1 MTYLAHIDGAREQ
14 TVQTH
19 CRNAAEY
26 AATALRPVQLACPA
40 ALAALLHDMG
50 KFKETYRLYLQL
62 AAAGNPAAVRGSVNH
77 TFAAVRFLLQRYHT
91 QGGDPIRNLTAELL
105 ACAVGAHHGLFD
117 CIDDRRRCGFL
128 HRLEQTDIDYEE
140 SLANY
145 LAQCAPLEELD
156 ALFAQAVT
164 EVGRCMEKLQPLV
177 QDEHGVEGD
186 FYLGLL
192 MRLLLSA
199 VIEGDRRDTAE
210 FMNHMTYPAFP
221 DGEARAAMWDT
232 VLARVERKLGELS
245 CDTDIARARRRI
257 SEQCRTFAAQ
267 PGGVYR
273 LNVPT
278 GAGKTLS
285 SLRYA
290 LTHAKIWN
298 KSRIIFTSPLL
309 SILEQN
315 AQIIR
320 KYVGDDRL
328 VLEHHSNVMHTNE
341 TAERLDELELL
352 AENWNCPIILTT
364 LVQLLNTLFSGKTTC
379 IRRFQALCGSVIVID
394 EVQTVPNSLLTLFDL
409 AINFAAT
416 VCGATVILCSATQP
430 CLEAAAHP
438 LQNADRQI
446 VPYDAA
452 LWSAFR
458 RTQIIDSGSRRLDEI
473 PEFALRVLEDADSLL
488 IVCNRKDEA
497 ERLYRT
503 LRAGPYRCFHLS
515 AAMCIAHRRQTLQML
530 QNALGAIDKQ
540 DAPGA
545 DREKVICVSTQVI
558 EAGVDISFARVI
570 RLAAGMDSIVQ
581 AAGRCNRNGECQ
593 TPAPVHIVQCA
604 DENLGRLREIQAA
617 KAASLQLL
625 EAFRQ
630 QPEQYGNDLTSD
642 AAIRYYYHRLYAA
655 MAKGYQDDTVSL
667 SGKSVTLY
675 SLLSDNRDFADADCP
690 ASGQYLLQQA
700 FRIAGAK
707 FEVFDGETTDVIVPY
722 GEGRQ
727 IILELGQ
734 IDPQRDLAKL
744 YALLERAKAYTVSL
758 YSWQRSKLEKEA
770 HALIPKC
777 GGSILVLQEGY
788 YDEKTGLVPEAGR
801 MDYMEV

>member
-1 MTYLAHIDGAREQ
+1 MQ
-14 TVQTH
+14 TAQAH
-19 CRNAAEY
+19 CRKTAAYAAE
-26 AATALRPVQLACPA
+26 ALQTVQLACLA
-40 ALAALLHDMG
+40 ALAGLLHDMG
-50 KFKETYRLYLQL
+50 KFKEAFQLYLRL
-62 AAAGNPAAVRGSVNH
+62 AAAGSPAAVRGSVNH
-77 TFAAVRFLLQRYHT
+77 TFAAVRFLLQRYHA
-91 QGGDPIRNLTAELL
+91 QDGDPIRNLTAELL

-117 CIDDRRRCGFL
+117 CIDDRRRCAFL
-128 HRLEQTDIDYEE
+128 HRLEQENIDYEE
-140 SLANY
+140 SMTNY
-145 LAQCAPLEELD
+145 LAQCADLEELD

-210 FMNHMTYPAFP
+210 FMGCIIYPNFP
-221 DGEARAAMWDT
+221 DGTARAAMWAT
-232 VLARVERKLGELS
+232 VLARVEQKLDQFPDNAG
-245 CDTDIARARRRI
+245 IGQARQQI
-257 SEQCRTFAAQ
+257 SEQCRIFSAQ
-267 PGGVYR
+267 PGGIYR

-290 LTHAKIWN
+290 LAHAKIWN

-315 AQIIR
+315 AQVIR
-320 KYVGDDRL
+320 KYIGDDQL
-328 VLEHHSNVMHTNE
+328 ILEHHSNVIHTNE
-341 TAERLDELELL
+341 DTDRLDELELL

-379 IRRFQALCGSVIVID
+379 IRRFQALCNSVIVID
-394 EVQTVPNSLLTLFDL
+394 EVQTVPNNLLTLFNL
-409 AINFAAT
+409 AINFLAA
-416 VCGATVILCSATQP
+416 VCGATVVLCSATQP
-430 CLEAAAHP
+430 CLEATAHP
-438 LQNADRQI
+438 LQNAGRQM
-446 VPYDAA
+446 VPHNTN

-458 RTQIIDSGSRRLDEI
+458 RTQIVDSGSRRLDKV
-473 PEFALRVLEDADSLL
+473 PECALQVLEDADSLL

-497 ERLYRT
+497 EQLYRT
-503 LRAGPYRCFHLS
+503 LCTGPYHCFHLS
-515 AAMCIAHRRQTLQML
+515 ASMCIAHRRQTLQ
-530 QNALGAIDKQ
+530 ALQ
-540 DAPGA
+540 DALDA
-545 DREKVICVSTQVI
+545 DCKKVICVSTQVI

-593 TPAPVHIVQCA
+593 TPAPVYIVQCA
-604 DENLGRLREIQAA
+604 DEQLGHLREIQMA

-630 QPEQYGNDLTSD
+630 LPEQFENDLTSD
-642 AAIRYYYHRLYAA
+642 TAIRYYYHRLYAA
-655 MAKGYQDDTVSL
+655 MPRGYQDGTVSL
-667 SGKSVTLY
+667 NGKYVSLY
-675 SLLSDNRDFADADCP
+675 SLLSDNRDFADANCP
-690 ASGQYLLQQA
+690 ACGQYLLQQA
-700 FRIAGAK
+700 FRTAGAK
-707 FEVFDGETTDVIVPY
+707 FEVFGSETTDVIVPY
-722 GEGRQ
+722 GDGRQ

-734 IDPQRDLAKL
+734 IDPRRDLAKL
-744 YALLERAKAYTVSL
+744 PALLERAKPYTVSL

-788 YDEKTGLVPEAGR
+788 YDENTGLVREAGQ

>member
-1 MTYLAHIDGAREQ
+1 
-14 TVQTH
+14 
-19 CRNAAEY
+19 
-26 AATALRPVQLACPA
+26 
-40 ALAALLHDMG
+40 
-50 KFKETYRLYLQL
+50 
-62 AAAGNPAAVRGSVNH
+62 
-77 TFAAVRFLLQRYHT
+77 
-91 QGGDPIRNLTAELL
+91 
-105 ACAVGAHHGLFD
+105 
-117 CIDDRRRCGFL
+117 
-128 HRLEQTDIDYEE
+128 
-140 SLANY
+140 
-145 LAQCAPLEELD
+145 
-156 ALFAQAVT
+156 
-164 EVGRCMEKLQPLV
+164 
-177 QDEHGVEGD
+177 
-186 FYLGLL
+186 
-192 MRLLLSA
+192 
-199 VIEGDRRDTAE
+199 
-210 FMNHMTYPAFP
+210 
-221 DGEARAAMWDT
+221 MWDT

-545 DREKVICVSTQVI
+545 DHEKVICVSTQVI

-655 MAKGYQDDTVSL
+655 MDDTVSL

-788 YDEKTGLVPEAGR
+788 YDENTGLVSEAGR

>member
-14 TVQTH
+14 TVQAH

-62 AAAGNPAAVRGSVNH
+62 AAAGDPAAVRGSVNH

-164 EVGRCMEKLQPLV
+164 EVGRCIEKLQPLV

-545 DREKVICVSTQVI
+545 DHEKVICVSTQVI
-558 EAGVDISFARVI
+558 EAGVDISFACVI

-690 ASGQYLLQQA
+690 ASGQYLLQ
-700 FRIAGAK
+700 
-707 FEVFDGETTDVIVPY
+707 
-722 GEGRQ
+722 
-727 IILELGQ
+727 
-734 IDPQRDLAKL
+734 
-744 YALLERAKAYTVSL
+744 
-758 YSWQRSKLEKEA
+758 
-770 HALIPKC
+770 
-777 GGSILVLQEGY
+777 EGY
-788 YDEKTGLVPEAGR
+788 YDENTGLVPEAGR

>member
-1 MTYLAHIDGAREQ
+1 MEYLAHIADDGREQ
-14 TVQTH
+14 TAQAH
-19 CRNAAEY
+19 CRKAAEY
-26 AATALRPVQLACPA
+26 AAAALRQVQLACLA
-40 ALAALLHDMG
+40 ALAGLLHDMG
-50 KFKETYRLYLQL
+50 KFKEAYRLYLRL
-62 AAAGNPAAVRGSVNH
+62 AAAGDPAAVRGSVNH
-77 TFAAVRFLLQRYHT
+77 TFAAVRFLLQRYHK

-128 HRLEQTDIDYEE
+128 HRLEQEDIDYEE
-140 SLANY
+140 SLTNY
-145 LAQCAPLEELD
+145 LAQCADLEELD
-156 ALFAQAVT
+156 ALFAQAAA

-177 QDEHGVEGD
+177 QDEYGVEGD
-186 FYLGLL
+186 FYFGLL

-210 FMNHMTYPAFP
+210 FMNHMTYPAFA

-232 VLARVERKLGELS
+232 LLARMEQKLGEFS
-245 CDTDIARARRRI
+245 CDTDIARARRQI
-257 SEQCRTFAAQ
+257 SEQCRAFAAQ
-267 PGGVYR
+267 PGGIYR

-290 LTHAKIWN
+290 LAHAKIWN
-298 KSRIIFTSPLL
+298 RSRIIFTSPLL

-315 AQIIR
+315 AQVIR

-328 VLEHHSNVMHTNE
+328 ILEHHSNVIHTKE

-352 AENWNCPIILTT
+352 AESWNCPIILTT

-379 IRRFQALCGSVIVID
+379 IRRFQALCNSVVVID
-394 EVQTVPNSLLTLFDL
+394 EVQTVPNNLLTLFDL
-409 AINFAAT
+409 AINFLVT
-416 VCGATVILCSATQP
+416 VCGATVVLCSATQP

-446 VPYDAA
+446 VPYDTA

-473 PEFALRVLEDADSLL
+473 PEFVLQVLEDADSLL

-497 ERLYRT
+497 ERLYRA

-515 AAMCIAHRRQTLQML
+515 AAMCIAHRRQTLQAL
-530 QNALGAIDKQ
+530 QNALYALN
-540 DAPGA
+540 APGA
-545 DREKVICVSTQVI
+545 DHEKVICISTQVI

-581 AAGRCNRNGECQ
+581 AAGRCNRSGDCP

-604 DENLGRLREIQAA
+604 DENLGHLCEIQMA
-617 KAASLQLL
+617 KDASLQLL

-642 AAIRYYYHRLYAA
+642 AAIRYYYRRLYAA
-655 MAKGYQDDTVSL
+655 MAKGYQDDTVQL
-667 SGKSVTLY
+667 NGKYVTLY

-690 ASGQYLLQQA
+690 ASGRYLLQQA

-722 GEGRQ
+722 EEGQQ

-734 IDPQRDLAKL
+734 IDPQRDPAKL
-744 YALLERAKAYTVSL
+744 YALLERAKPYTVSL
-758 YSWQRSKLEKEA
+758 YSWQRTKLEKEA

-788 YDEKTGLVPEAGR
+788 YDENTGLVPEAGQ